1 MFLEINHTI
10 TSFLNNF
17 VLQNNLKNLV
27 WFFADSPIF
36 FLPIFFIFF
45 WILFEFFD
53 KKNSENKKINKNNL
67 LLIFYSIILWII
79 INLIIQHFLFFDRP
93 ETLITP
99 ILHHIPDASFPS
111 DHATAS
117 FAFLFWLYFWW
128 FKKIFY
134 WFLWFVILM
143 NTARIAWWLHWF
155 FDIFAGSIVWFLS
168 AFLVFKNQK
177 NKYLI
182 KLNNFILN
190 FAKIFRL

>member
-1 MFLEINHTI
+1 MLLEINHTI

-53 KKNSENKKINKNNL
+53 KKNIKNKNFNKNNL
-67 LLIFYSIILWII
+67 LLIFYSVILWII
-79 INLIIQHFLFFDRP
+79 INITIQHFLFFDRP

-111 DHATAS
+111 DHATVS
-117 FAFLFWLYFWW
+117 FAFLFWLFFAW
-128 FKKIFY
+128 FKKVFY

-143 NTARIAWWLHWF
+143 NIARIAWWLHWF
-155 FDIFAGSIVWFLS
+155 FDIFAGLIVWFLS
-168 AFLVFKNQK
+168 TFLIFKNQK
-177 NKYLI
+177 NKYLV